1 MEILGKLFGSESK
14 VKIMRLFLF
23 NPEQAFTPDEVGL
36 RTKTNRFS
44 VRHELSLLKKICLI
58 KRKVVVREQS
68 GGNNGNKKNARARAV
83 RRRVAGWT
91 VNDRF
96 SYLIPLQNLLITTAL
111 LRNEELVV
119 RLSGAGR
126 LTLLFTAG
134 IFIQDPESRVDLLI
148 VGDNVRRGALEN
160 IIKGIETELGREL
173 RYAIFETPEFK
184 YRLGMYDKLIRDILD
199 YPHKVVLD
207 RIGVSLE
214 QAEK

>member
-1 MEILGKLFGSESK
+1 
-14 VKIMRLFLF
+14 
-23 NPEQAFTPDEVGL
+23 
-36 RTKTNRFS
+36 
-44 VRHELSLLKKICLI
+44 KKSA
-58 KRKVVVREQS
+58 K
-68 GGNNGNKKNARARAV
+68 AHPV

-96 SYLIPLQNLLITTAL
+96 LYLIPLQNLLINTAL
-111 LRNEELVV
+111 LRNEELIG
-119 RLSGAGR
+119 RLSKAGK

-160 IIKGIETELGREL
+160 AIRSIEAELGREL

-207 RIGVSLE
+207 KIGVSMK